1 MATHRFTQGW
11 AATLAIAVA
20 MALSACGGGGGG
32 SASTPQTVS
41 AAQATSPTTVVEDTL
56 PAASGVNLAGQDYNP
71 MGAGDSWTYARLDAN
86 GVTTG
91 SFVVKTVVA
100 GSAASGSVTVEE
112 SSDDLGGVLASYT
125 VNSLGSFDADPLGEA
140 PVSAKTLV
148 GSLLDFPV
156 VFYPAGSEQRSV
168 RQGSWGAD
176 VDGDL
181 VPDAFRLEVRI
192 AYLGE
197 EDLVTPTSPTPV
209 HVMHLRKTVVFTL
222 YTTAAGGGSQSA
234 TATEE
239 TWSQAGVGA
248 VLAVRSTYN
257 ASGTLQDRYTLRLQ
271 QAVVGGSTLG
281 EPITGSGTGGGT
293 EAVTGP

>member
-11 AATLAIAVA
+11 AATLAIVLAL
-20 MALSACGGGGGG
+20 ALSACGGGGG
-32 SASTPQTVS
+32 SAASSPTVS
-41 AAQATSPTTVVEDTL
+41 AAQAALPTTLVEDTL
-56 PAASGVNLAGQDYNP
+56 PATAGENLASLAYNP
-71 MGAGDSWTYARLDAN
+71 MGAGDSWTYARLDAS
-86 GVTTG
+86 GTDTG
-91 SFVVKTVVA
+91 AFVVKTVVA
-100 GSAASGSVTVEE
+100 GSADSGSVTVEE
-112 SSDDLGGVLASYT
+112 SSADLGGVLASYT

-140 PVSAKTLV
+140 PVAAKTLV

-156 VFYPAGSEQRSV
+156 VFYPEGSEQRSV

-176 VDGDL
+176 VDGDGRA
-181 VPDAFRLEVRI
+181 DAFRLEVRI

-197 EDLVTPTSPTPV
+197 EDLATATSQTPV
-209 HVMHLRKTVVFTL
+209 HVVHLRKTVVFTL

-248 VLAVRSTYN
+248 VQIVRSTYN

-271 QAVVGGSTLG
+271 EAVVGGSTV
-281 EPITGSGTGGGT
+281 GTPLT
-293 EAVTGP
+293 AP